1 MEQRFV
7 TNKNDVWKSTGL
19 DRETWDMTGAY
30 IPEREPSMRPCH
42 GIFTDRFIFWTVVVR
57 TFNTYLKIL
66 TMHVDNAKKISVTQ
80 N

>member
-1 MEQRFV
+1 
-7 TNKNDVWKSTGL
+7 
-19 DRETWDMTGAY
+19 MTGAY

-57 TFNTYLKIL
+57 TFNTYFKIL